1 MNTALF
7 SSRNV
12 EVMLRVSLAIVY
24 AWFGALKLL
33 DASPAH
39 DLVAATL
46 PMLSPSTAV
55 AMLGW
60 WEVIL
65 AVLLLVPRLTTAAL
79 MLFAFH
85 MLGTFLPLVTVA
97 NVTWLEPP
105 LVLSLV
111 GQYIVKNV
119 VFLAA
124 GAAVYYLYRLRR

>member
-1 MNTALF
+1 MNTVLF
-7 SSRNV
+7 TSRNV
-12 EVMLRVSLAIVY
+12 ELMLRTSLSIVY

-39 DLVAATL
+39 DLVVATL

-55 AMLGW
+55 AILGW

-65 AVLLLVPRLTTAAL
+65 AVFLLVPRLTSTAL

-124 GAAVYYLYRLRR
+124 GAAVYFLHGIRR